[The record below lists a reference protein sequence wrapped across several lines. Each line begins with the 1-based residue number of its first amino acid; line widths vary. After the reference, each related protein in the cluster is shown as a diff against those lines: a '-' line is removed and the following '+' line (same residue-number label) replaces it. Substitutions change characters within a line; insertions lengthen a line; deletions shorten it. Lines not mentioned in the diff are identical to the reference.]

1 MVDVVYGEGYAKVVA
16 GIENVPKEGEVI
28 DSSAESRERKLVAFL
43 SYLLHAQMK
52 FDSVLQSRQSVKQY
66 HVETLSWNWKDYL
79 RNTSQE
85 LILQV
90 DVNREL
96 NKNVLADN
104 KKNTDEWF
112 VELKIKR
119 RNPDHEARYW

>member
-16 GIENVPKEGEVI
+16 GIENVPKEREVI
-28 DSSAESRERKLVAFL
+28 DSSAESRDRNLVAFP
-43 SYLLHAQMK
+43 SYLLHAKMK

-90 DVNREL
+90 DVNRDL
-96 NKNVLADN
+96 NKNVLAEI

-112 VELKIKR
+112 VEL
-119 RNPDHEARYW
+119 